1 MKIGIVGCGYW
12 GKIIINNL
20 LQMGYRDLVLCDERK
35 VSLNLGSKYKVY
47 KDYRKIKCD

>member
-20 LQMGYRDLVLCDERK
+20 LELGYNDLVLCDRK
-35 VSLNLGSKYKVY
+35 EVLDNINIG
-47 KDYRKIKCD
+47 